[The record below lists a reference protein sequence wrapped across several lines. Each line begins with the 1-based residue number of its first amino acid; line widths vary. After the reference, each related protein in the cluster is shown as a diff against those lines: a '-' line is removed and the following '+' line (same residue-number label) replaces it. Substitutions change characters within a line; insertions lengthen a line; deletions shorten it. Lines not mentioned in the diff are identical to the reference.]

1 MKHCKHLQ
9 VQDITPWHGDV
20 FDHPDY
26 KYVCNKDP
34 QHPRE
39 LLWER
44 SCSHCKEYEEG
55 DDK

>member
-9 VQDITPWHGDV
+9 LQDVTPWHGDV

-44 SCSHCKEYEEG
+44 SCSRCKEYEEG
-55 DDK
+55 DDE